1 MTTPATPAD
10 HPATGAPA
18 EPATAAAPS
27 ASAEPTAAASSVSAE
42 PTAAAPTSSAESA
55 APALTPPVEPA
66 APAPSAS
73 ADAAASP
80 SGDRPLRILIG
91 ADTFLPHVNGAARF
105 AERLA
110 AGLVAR
116 GHDVH
121 VAAPSIGHQ
130 NGGTATETVEGQP
143 MTVHRLP
150 AFRFRPHDWITYV
163 LPWRSKHYA
172 RIVLD
177 EVKPD
182 VVHIQSHIV
191 IGRGLTREA
200 RKRGI
205 PVIATNHVMAEN
217 ILDFTT
223 LPDFLDRI
231 FVKLAWAD
239 AERTFKM
246 TRAVTTPTRRAADF
260 LEKTIDISGV
270 IPISCGIDRTN
281 YRPDLTPR
289 DKNRLLFVGRL
300 TTEKHI
306 DVVLRALAQ
315 LDPSLDVTFDVVG
328 GGDQRAKLEA
338 LAQQLG
344 VAGRVTFHG
353 HASED
358 DLRTLY
364 SRASVFVI
372 ASIAEL
378 QSIATMEAMASGL
391 PIVAANAVALP
402 HLVHHGENGYLFEPG
417 DAEELAARVTDVLT
431 ASPEERLRM
440 QQASLDEVAVHDIT
454 RTLDTFEA
462 LYRGRPLPE

>member
-1 MTTPATPAD
+1 MTTPATPA
-10 HPATGAPA
+10 
-18 EPATAAAPS
+18 PS
-27 ASAEPTAAASSVSAE
+27 SS
-42 PTAAAPTSSAESA
+42 
-55 APALTPPVEPA
+55 
-66 APAPSAS
+66 
-73 ADAAASP
+73 D
-80 SGDRPLRILIG
+80 DRPLRVLIG

-110 AGLVAR
+110 AGLVRR

-121 VAAPSIGHQ
+121 VAAPSVGHG
-130 NGGTATETVEGQP
+130 NAGVFTEVIEGEP
-143 MTVHRLP
+143 MTMHRLP
-150 AFRFRPHDWITYV
+150 AYRFLPHDWLTFV

-172 RIVLD
+172 RRVLD

-191 IGRGLTREA
+191 IGRGLAREA

-205 PVIATNHVMAEN
+205 PLVATNHVMAEN

-239 AERTFKM
+239 AKRTFAL

-260 LEKTIDISGV
+260 LESTLDIDGV
-270 IPISCGIDRTN
+270 IPISCGIDRAN
-281 YRPDLTPR
+281 YTADLEPR
-289 DKNRLLFVGRL
+289 DANRILFVGRL
-300 TTEKHI
+300 TTEKGI
-306 DVVLRALAQ
+306 DVVLRALAK
-315 LDPSLDVTFDVVG
+315 LDPALNATFDIVG
-328 GGDQRAKLEA
+328 GGDQRRNLEQ
-338 LAQQLG
+338 LAAQLG
-344 VAGRVTFHG
+344 IADRVTFHG
-353 HASED
+353 HTSEEE
-358 DLRTLY
+358 LRALY
-364 SRASVFVI
+364 TRASVFAI

-402 HLVHHGENGYLFEPG
+402 HLVHDGENGYLFEPG
-417 DAEELAARVTDVLT
+417 NVEELTARLTDVLT
-431 ASPEERLRM
+431 AAPEERRRM
-440 QQASLDEVAVHDIT
+440 QQASLNGVRVHDIG